1 MKVREREKFRMK
13 IKAIESH
20 SGAMGTEVTEG
31 RPPKRQRYCETRKRL
46 SSFVKN
52 TGGYAS

>member
-1 MKVREREKFRMK
+1 MKVQKREKFRMN
-13 IKAIESH
+13 IKALESR
-20 SGAMGTEVTEG
+20 SGAMGAEVTEG

-46 SSFVKN
+46 PSFAKN